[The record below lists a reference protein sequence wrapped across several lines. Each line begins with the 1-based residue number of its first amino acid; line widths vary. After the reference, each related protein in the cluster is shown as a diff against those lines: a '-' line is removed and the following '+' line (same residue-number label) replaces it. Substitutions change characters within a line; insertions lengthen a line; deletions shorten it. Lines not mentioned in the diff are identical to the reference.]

1 LRSSSGTSARGRS
14 GVMRIE
20 RSAALPSPGEAGRAG
35 VPAWR
40 GLPHCPQNLKVGG
53 FSNPQWEQRLAK
65 GAAQLPQN
73 FMPSG
78 FSNPHFEQDCTL
90 QNLFGFPATTNR
102 YQIARQVP
110 PCAAPCGCGSSSA
123 VIDVRDRAG
132 FRIDRKNRCLA
143 ERGDLNPRDPGASI
157 GGILPGFG
165 ALFGRKKGQSEERR
179 IRKVVT

>member
-1 LRSSSGTSARGRS
+1 
-14 GVMRIE
+14 ME
-20 RSAALPSPGEAGRAG
+20 RSTALPSPAEAGRAG

-90 QNLFGFPATTNR
+90 QIYLDFRPPP
-102 YQIARQVP
+102 IAVKCVAREVLWKALKITVTEGQ
-110 PCAAPCGCGSSSA
+110 
-123 VIDVRDRAG
+123 AG
-132 FRIDRKNRCLA
+132 TLRKH
-143 ERGDLNPRDPGASI
+143 SV
-157 GGILPGFG
+157 FY
-165 ALFGRKKGQSEERR
+165 
-179 IRKVVT
+179 